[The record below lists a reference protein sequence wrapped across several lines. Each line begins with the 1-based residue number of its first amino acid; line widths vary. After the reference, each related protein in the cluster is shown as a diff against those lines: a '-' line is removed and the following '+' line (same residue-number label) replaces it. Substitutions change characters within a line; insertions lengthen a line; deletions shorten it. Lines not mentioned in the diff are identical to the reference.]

1 MTTDPAAT
9 LSRRDFL
16 RLSAAATAGLSLVSA
31 DGFAQAAIP
40 PPMTRRFGRIDF
52 DVTTLGLGGQ
62 ASLQWTPA
70 GVDPVAI
77 ILKAFDLGVN
87 YFDTSNVYGPSQL
100 NFHRAFER
108 LNLIPGRA
116 GYDPARR
123 ERMFLT
129 TKTMIRWAKGGY
141 PNQRGVRNATNGDHG
156 EGAVADL
163 RRSLSQLFGNNDGT
177 YPDGAYVDMV
187 LIHNLV
193 SFEEVDVVYQGL
205 DTPLDPEGNFGA
217 LVALRD
223 FRDGT
228 NHTGLN
234 PRHEKLV
241 RHLGFSGHNN
251 APAMIEMIQRD
262 RYGLLDGVLVS
273 INVND
278 RRYLNMQYNLFPVAR
293 AKNMGIIGMKVFAD
307 GAMYTKDAKWSRAP
321 RDVVRLVGT
330 EDIPSRPLVEHAL
343 TAPGIH
349 TLIVGIGEIDDDP
362 LRCQLVQD
370 YYAAQI
376 APDALSETERRAIEP
391 LGLRAKD
398 GRTNWFQLA
407 DRGLTPPRNTR
418 AERGARLVLA
428 WDCAY
433 AGDEPLDHYDILRDG
448 QPIATVPHRPQISK
462 TPFRYET
469 EAADGN
475 YAIVAVDA
483 AGRKAAAKVG

>member
-16 RLSAAATAGLSLVSA
+16 RLSAAATAGLSLASA
-31 DGFAQAAIP
+31 DTFAQAAIP
-40 PPMTRRFGRIDF
+40 PPMTRRFGKIGF

-62 ASLQWTPA
+62 ASLQWTPP
-70 GVDPVAI
+70 GVDPAAI

-108 LNLIPGRA
+108 LNLIPGQP
-116 GYDPARR
+116 GYDQARR
-123 ERMFLT
+123 ERTFIT

-141 PNQRGVRNATNGDHG
+141 PNQPGVRNATNGDHG

-234 PRHEKLV
+234 PRLEKRV

-273 INVND
+273 VNVND

-321 RDVVRLVGT
+321 EDVVRLVGT
-330 EDIPSRPLVEHAL
+330 EDIPSRPLIEHAL

-349 TLIVGIGEIDDDP
+349 TLIVGIGEIDDNP

-376 APDALSETERRAIEP
+376 APDALSESERRAIEP

-407 DRGLTPPRNTR
+407 DRGLTAPRNAR
-418 AERGARLVLA
+418 AERGERLVLA

-433 AGDEPLDHYDILRDG
+433 AGDEPLDHYEILRDG
-448 QPIATVPHRPQISK
+448 QPVATVPHRPQTSK
-462 TPFRYET
+462 TPFRH
-469 EAADGN
+469 AAATGGN
-475 YAIVAVDA
+475 YTIVAVDA